1 MTKSIESLADILA
14 PVTPEAFFA
23 DIRYQ
28 KPLHIK
34 GDPEK
39 FARVMSWPTLTELVN
54 PTSIWSAQ
62 PLKLMLDHRRIE
74 PPEYCVPELGRE
86 KPQVLMRAP
95 GKGKSWLRQTQT
107 RSGGGSCRGREA
119 EARVSWGRA

>member
-54 PTSIWSAQ
+54 QTSIWSAQ
-62 PLKLMLDHRRIE
+62 TLQPMLDPRRIE
-74 PPEYCVPELGRE
+74 PDR
-86 KPQVLMRAP
+86 
-95 GKGKSWLRQTQT
+95 KST
-107 RSGGGSCRGREA
+107 RLNSSHSSASRMPSSHAKKKNTHKIKRT
-119 EARVSWGRA
+119 